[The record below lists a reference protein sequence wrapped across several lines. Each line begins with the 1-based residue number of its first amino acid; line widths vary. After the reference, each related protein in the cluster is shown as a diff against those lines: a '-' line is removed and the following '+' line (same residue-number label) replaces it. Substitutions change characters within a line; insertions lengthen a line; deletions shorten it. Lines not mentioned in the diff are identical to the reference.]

1 MYYFAYSTNLNKK
14 KMAEICPQSRPRYIA
29 TLFNYKLVF
38 TNWARQWHGGIATIK
53 RSTGDKVFGA
63 IYEVPDTEWGKTGLK
78 PKIAPEISNASK
90 YW

>member
-1 MYYFAYSTNLNKK
+1 
-14 KMAEICPQSRPRYIA
+14 MAEICPQSRPRYIA